1 MAHALIPVYEPGDT
15 TQIETGVGQF
25 SMASAVIQGVVT
37 LAAVGATSFVQMKI
51 AQDDR
56 KSAESLANKQA
67 ARADAMEKQ
76 AREDQR
82 RAEADLAAANAA
94 AASSSASS
102 AVTTRKALLGG
113 GIALGVAAVAA
124 VVAYLVLRK

>member
-25 SMASAVIQGVVT
+25 SVGAAAVQAVAT
-37 LAAVGATSFVQMKI
+37 LAAVGVTSFVQLKMAK
-51 AQDDR
+51 DDR
-56 KSAESLANKQA
+56 EAAENLANKQS
-67 ARADAMEKQ
+67 ARADALAKQ
-76 AREDQR
+76 AREDQM

-94 AASSSASS
+94 AASTSASG
-102 AVTTRKALLGG
+102 AVTTRKVLLGG
-113 GIALGVAAVAA
+113 GVALGVAAVVA